1 MKNTLKSENPAGHF
15 FASHAT
21 VLESS
26 MEKSDDQRVS
36 EEGVESYKNTA
47 HSRSASPVGSRK
59 KSNPRLFIL

>member
-15 FASHAT
+15 FTSHAT

-26 MEKSDDQRVS
+26 MEKSDDQRIS
-36 EEGVESYKNTA
+36 NEGVESYKNA
-47 HSRSASPVGSRK
+47 SQSRSAIPGGSRK